1 MQTDFKNVL
10 QLLDYFKDEATCK
23 ALLAQQRWGGS
34 PVCPH
39 CASTKASW
47 VTNRGYKCSEKECA
61 KKFSVIS
68 GTIFENTKI
77 KLRYWFAAIY
87 LITAHK
93 KGISSHQLARDLGV
107 SQKTAWFILHRVR
120 EMLKS
125 NAPDML
131 SGTVEIDETFYGGKE
146 GNKHKSKRKPTH
158 RSVGGG
164 GKAPII
170 GILER
175 GGNVVLKPVKSAKS
189 QKALLPIMVET
200 VAAGATIYTDENP
213 AYAHSLTKLKYNHD
227 STNHRRGE
235 YVRYVGASCI
245 HTNGIE
251 GVWSQLKRGLN
262 GIYHSVTVKHLGAYC
277 NEYAYRYNTR
287 LQNDRDRFF
296 ETLKNSGNFR
306 LTYNALVYGKEE
318 REQA

>member
-1 MQTDFKNVL
+1 MQTNFKNVI

-23 ALLAQQRWGGS
+23 ALLAQQRWGNT
-34 PVCPH
+34 PACPH
-39 CASTKASW
+39 CASLKTPYI
-47 VTNRGYKCSEKECA
+47 TNRGYKCSEKECG

-93 KGISSHQLARDLGV
+93 KGISSHQLARDLGI
-107 SQKTAWFILHRVR
+107 SQKAAWFVLHRVR

-125 NAPDML
+125 NAPQML
-131 SGTVEIDETFYGGKE
+131 SGVVEIDETFYGGLE
-146 GNKHKSKRKPTH
+146 QNKHKSKRTPN
-158 RSVGGG
+158 RSGGG

-170 GILER
+170 GLLER
-175 GGNVVLKPVKSAKS
+175 GGNVVLKPVLSAKD
-189 QKALLPIMVET
+189 KKVLLPIMVET
-200 VAAGATIYTDENP
+200 VAAGAIIYTDENP
-213 AYAHSLTKLKYNHD
+213 AYVRNLTKLKYNHEY
-227 STNHRRGE
+227 TKHKGKE
-235 YVRYVGASCI
+235 YVRYVGARCI

-251 GVWSQLKRGLN
+251 GIWSQLKRGLN

-287 LQNDRDRFF
+287 KSTDNDRFF

-306 LTYNALVYGKEE
+306 LTYNALIGKN
-318 REQA
+318 EQI